1 MAHPWKTSGSK
12 RTVWWYYS
20 PSDNILLYLRDMRDA
35 IRYGVMKSYIHWKGE
50 GTIPSPIDLRR
61 EVKGWFDSRYCY
73 ARHHINPVC
82 RSSIAILRS
91 FRKNMRGKAFPEVR
105 KLSMRLDSELVKIV
119 GDRIRITIQPGRYE
133 YIKINTKNKKFAE
146 YGRNKLSEVLITDR
160 IVSLSFSI
168 EENKTAGEELM
179 GTDLNFSTVD
189 FTVIDRE
196 TMEITAVKTLPIV
209 EMAKI
214 QNDFSRRRQKLQKHI
229 KNPQKR
235 KKKLKQTR
243 GRQQNRVK
251 DAMHKLSSSL
261 VKEYPGSSFILE
273 DLRNIRKTAKPQSK
287 KIRTYLNRWPYNQF
301 QRMMEYKSTKKTYY
315 VNPDGTSSECPVC
328 GGKVK
333 HPIWKISRCE
343 NCGRDYDRDRLA
355 SLAISLR
362 GLDLCGDPFPV
373 SAIASVPSRMGE
385 YLYTR
390 NQPEISGADGTEMA
404 YASNDVMHN
413 SA

>member
-1 MAHPWKTSGSK
+1 MAHPWKSSGSK
-12 RTVWWYYS
+12 RSIWWYYS
-20 PSDNILLYLRDMRDA
+20 PSDNILLYLRDMREA
-35 IRYGVMKSYIHWKGE
+35 TRYGVMKSYLHWKGE

-61 EVKGWFDSRYCY
+61 EMKSWFDSRYCY

-119 GDRIRITIQPGRYE
+119 GDRIRITIRPGEYE
-133 YIKINTKNKKFAE
+133 FIPINTRNKKFNE
-146 YGRNKLSEVLITDR
+146 YSRYRISELLITDR
-160 IVSLSFSI
+160 IVSISFSI
-168 EENKTAGEELM
+168 KVDKEISSETVGM
-179 GTDLNFSTVD
+179 DINFSNITG
-189 FTVIDRE
+189 TVIDSGR
-196 TMEITAVKTLPIV
+196 ITGVIDIPTNNIV
-209 EMAKI
+209 SI
-214 QNDFSRRRQKLQKHI
+214 QNDFSRRRQKLQKHLR
-229 KNPQKR
+229 NPQKM

-261 VKEYPGSSFILE
+261 IKEHPDSSFILE
-273 DLRNIRKTAKPQSK
+273 DLKNIRRTSEPKSK
-287 KIRTYLNRWPYNQF
+287 KLITYLNRWPYNQF
-301 QRMMEYKSTKKTYY
+301 QKMLEYKSHYKTIY
-315 VNPDGTSSECPVC
+315 VNPEGTSSECPVC

-333 HPIWKISRCE
+333 HPAWKISRCE

-373 SAIASVPSRMGE
+373 SAIASIPSMMDE

-413 SA
+413 NA

>member
-1 MAHPWKTSGSK
+1 MTHQWKSSGSK
-12 RTVWWYYS
+12 RTIWWYYS
-20 PSDNILLYLRDMRDA
+20 PSDSIIQYLMDMREA

-61 EVKGWFDSRYCY
+61 EVKDWFYSNYCY

-119 GDRIRITIQPGRYE
+119 GDKIRITIRPGEYE
-133 YIKINTKNKKFAE
+133 FIPINAKNKKWEE
-146 YGRNKLSEVLITDR
+146 YSNHKICEVLITDR
-160 IVSLSFSI
+160 AIAVTFSI
-168 EENKTAGEELM
+168 PENKEISNKKVGI
-179 GTDLNFSTVD
+179 DINFSNVS
-189 FTVIDRE
+189 E
-196 TMEITAVKTLPIV
+196 TIFDNGIKEVVKISTSNIV
-209 EMAKI
+209 RI
-214 QNDFSRRRQKLQKHI
+214 QNDFSRRRKKIQKHI
-229 KNPQKR
+229 GN
-235 KKKLKQTR
+235 KKKRNRKLKETR
-243 GRQQNRVK
+243 GRQMNRVK

-261 VKEYPGSSFILE
+261 VKEHPDSSFILE
-273 DLRNIRKTAKPQSK
+273 DLRNIRKTTKSQSK
-287 KIRTYLNRWPYNQF
+287 KLRTYLNRWPYNQF
-301 QRMMEYKSTKKTYY
+301 QMMIDYKSKFKTIY
-315 VNPDGTSSECPVC
+315 VNPGGTSSECPVC

-333 HPIWKISRCE
+333 HPAWKISRCE

-362 GLDLCGDPFPV
+362 GLDLCGDQFPV
-373 SAIASVPSRMGE
+373 SAITSVPSRMDE

-404 YASNDVMHN
+404 YASNDVVHN
-413 SA
+413 NV

>member
-1 MAHPWKTSGSK
+1 MTHPWKSSGSK

-20 PSDNILLYLRDMRDA
+20 PSDNILLYLRDMREA

-61 EVKGWFDSRYCY
+61 EMKSWFDSRYCY

-146 YGRNKLSEVLITDR
+146 YGRNRLSEVLITDR

-214 QNDFSRRRQKLQKHI
+214 QNDFSRRRRKLQKHLR
-229 KNPQKR
+229 NPQKR

-261 VKEYPGSSFILE
+261 VKEHPGSSFILE
-273 DLRNIRKTAKPQSK
+273 DLRNIRNTAKPQSK
-287 KIRTYLNRWPYNQF
+287 KLRTYLNRWPYNQF
-301 QRMMEYKSTKKTYY
+301 QRMIEYKSKNKTIY
-315 VNPDGTSSECPVC
+315 VNPEGTSSECPIC
-328 GGKVK
+328 GGRLK

-373 SAIASVPSRMGE
+373 SAIASVPSRMDE

>member
-1 MAHPWKTSGSK
+1 
-12 RTVWWYYS
+12 
-20 PSDNILLYLRDMRDA
+20 MRDA
-35 IRYGVMKSYIHWKGE
+35 IRYGVMKSYLHWKGD

-61 EVKGWFDSRYCY
+61 EMKSWFDSRYCY

-119 GDRIRITIQPGRYE
+119 GDRIRITIRPGEYE
-133 YIKINTKNKKFAE
+133 FIQINTKNKKFAE
-146 YGRNKLSEVLITDR
+146 YSRNRLSEVLITDR
-160 IVSLSFSI
+160 IVSLSFSMK
-168 EENKTAGEELM
+168 ENKPAGEELI

-209 EMAKI
+209 EMVKI
-214 QNDFSRRRQKLQKHI
+214 QNDFSRRRQKLQKHV
-229 KNPQKR
+229 KNSQKR

-243 GRQQNRVK
+243 GRQRNRIR
-251 DAMHKLSSSL
+251 DAMHKLSSRT
-261 VKEYPGSSFILE
+261 VKEHPDSSFILE
-273 DLRNIRKTAKPQSK
+273 DLRNIRNTAKPQSK
-287 KIRTYLNRWPYNQF
+287 KIRTHLNRWPYNQF
-301 QRMMEYKSTKKTYY
+301 QRMMEYKSKNRTVY
-315 VNPDGTSSECPVC
+315 VNPEGTSSECPVC
-328 GGKVK
+328 GGRLK
-333 HPIWKISRCE
+333 HPVWKMSRCE

>member
-1 MAHPWKTSGSK
+1 MAHPWKSSGSK

-35 IRYGVMKSYIHWKGE
+35 TRYGVMKSYLHWKGE

-61 EVKGWFDSRYCY
+61 EMKDWFDSRYCY

-119 GDRIRITIQPGRYE
+119 GDKLRITIQPGEYE
-133 YIKINTKNKKFAE
+133 FIPINTRNKKYRE
-146 YGRNKLSEVLITDR
+146 YSKYRISELLITDR

-168 EENKTAGEELM
+168 KVDKEISSETVGMDINFKNIT
-179 GTDLNFSTVD
+179 GTVMHGSNITG
-189 FTVIDRE
+189 VIDIP
-196 TMEITAVKTLPIV
+196 TNNIV
-209 EMAKI
+209 NI
-214 QNDFSRRRQKLQKHI
+214 QNDFSRRRRRIQKHI
-229 KNPQKR
+229 RNPQKR

-261 VKEYPGSSFILE
+261 IKEHPGSSFILE

-287 KIRTYLNRWPYNQF
+287 KIRTHLNRWPYNQF
-301 QRMMEYKSTKKTYY
+301 QIMMEYKSKNRTIY
-315 VNPDGTSSECPVC
+315 VNPEGTSSECPVC

-333 HPIWKISRCE
+333 HPAWKMSRCE

-373 SAIASVPSRMGE
+373 SAIASVPSRMDE

-413 SA
+413 NT

>member
-1 MAHPWKTSGSK
+1 MQVK
-12 RTVWWYYS
+12 S
-20 PSDNILLYLRDMRDA
+20 PIA
-35 IRYGVMKSYIHWKGE
+35 IR
-50 GTIPSPIDLRR
+50 
-61 EVKGWFDSRYCY
+61 
-73 ARHHINPVC
+73 
-82 RSSIAILRS
+82 
-91 FRKNMRGKAFPEVR
+91 
-105 KLSMRLDSELVKIV
+105 
-119 GDRIRITIQPGRYE
+119 
-133 YIKINTKNKKFAE
+133 
-146 YGRNKLSEVLITDR
+146 LSEVLITDR

-214 QNDFSRRRQKLQKHI
+214 QNDFSRRRRKLQKHLR
-229 KNPQKR
+229 NPQKR

-251 DAMHKLSSSL
+251 DAMHKLSSRM
-261 VKEYPGSSFILE
+261 VKEHPGSSFILE
-273 DLRNIRKTAKPQSK
+273 DLRNIRNTTKPQSK
-287 KIRTYLNRWPYNQF
+287 KLRTYLNRWPYNQF
-301 QRMMEYKSTKKTYY
+301 QRMIEYKSHYKTIY
-315 VNPDGTSSECPVC
+315 VNPEGTSSECPVC

-333 HPIWKISRCE
+333 HPTWKISRCE

-373 SAIASVPSRMGE
+373 SAIASVPSRMDE

-390 NQPEISGADGTEMA
+390 NQSEISGADGTEMA
-404 YASNDVMHN
+404 YVSNETMN
-413 SA
+413 NIT

>member
-1 MAHPWKTSGSK
+1 MTHPWKSSGSK
-12 RTVWWYYS
+12 RSIWWYYS

-35 IRYGVMKSYIHWKGE
+35 TRYGVMKSYIHWKGE

-61 EVKGWFDSRYCY
+61 EMKDWFYSNYCY
-73 ARHHINPVC
+73 AKHHINPVC

-119 GDRIRITIQPGRYE
+119 GDKLRITIQPGRYE
-133 YIKINTKNKKFAE
+133 YIKINTKNKKFVE
-146 YGRNKLSEVLITDR
+146 YSRNRLSEVLITDR
-160 IVSLSFSI
+160 IVSLSFSMK
-168 EENKTAGEELM
+168 ENKPAGEELM

-196 TMEITAVKTLPIV
+196 TMQITAVKTLPIV

-214 QNDFSRRRQKLQKHI
+214 QNDFSRRRQKLQKHLR
-229 KNPQKR
+229 NPQKM

-261 VKEYPGSSFILE
+261 VKEHPDSSFILE
-273 DLRNIRKTAKPQSK
+273 DLRNIRKTAKPKSK
-287 KIRTYLNRWPYNQF
+287 KLRTYLNRWPYNQF
-301 QRMMEYKSTKKTYY
+301 QIMMEYKSKNRTIY
-315 VNPDGTSSECPVC
+315 VNPEGTSSECPVC

-343 NCGRDYDRDRLA
+343 NCGLDYDRDRLA

-373 SAIASVPSRMGE
+373 SAIASIPSMMDE

-413 SA
+413 ST

>member
-1 MAHPWKTSGSK
+1 MKDWF
-12 RTVWWYYS
+12 YS
-20 PSDNILLYLRDMRDA
+20 N
-35 IRYGVMKSYIHWKGE
+35 YG
-50 GTIPSPIDLRR
+50 
-61 EVKGWFDSRYCY
+61 Y

-119 GDRIRITIQPGRYE
+119 GDRIRITIRPGEYE
-133 YIKINTKNKKFAE
+133 FIQINTKNKKFAE
-146 YGRNKLSEVLITDR
+146 YSRNRLSEVLITDR
-160 IVSLSFSI
+160 IVSLSFSMK
-168 EENKTAGEELM
+168 ENKPAGEELI

-214 QNDFSRRRQKLQKHI
+214 QNDFSRRRRKIQKHV
-229 KNPQKR
+229 KNSQKR

-243 GRQQNRVK
+243 GRQRNRIR

-261 VKEYPGSSFILE
+261 VKEHPDSSFILE
-273 DLRNIRKTAKPQSK
+273 DLRNIRNTAKPQSK

-301 QRMMEYKSTKKTYY
+301 QRMMEYKSKNRTIY
-315 VNPDGTSSECPVC
+315 VNPEGTSSECPVC
-328 GGKVK
+328 GGRLK
-333 HPIWKISRCE
+333 HPVWKMSRCE

-362 GLDLCGDPFPV
+362 GLDLCGDPFHV
-373 SAIASVPSRMGE
+373 SAIASVPSRMRLRWHTLRTMLCTTVHNVSRTANKE
-385 YLYTR
+385 SNRFL
-390 NQPEISGADGTEMA
+390 SDG
-404 YASNDVMHN
+404 
-413 SA
+413 

>member
-1 MAHPWKTSGSK
+1 MAHPWKSSGEK

-20 PSDNILLYLRDMRDA
+20 PSDSIIQYLMDMREA
-35 IRYGVMKSYIHWKGE
+35 TRYGVMKSYIHWKGE

-61 EVKGWFDSRYCY
+61 EMKDWFYSNYGY

-119 GDRIRITIQPGRYE
+119 GDKLRITIRPGEYE
-133 YIKINTKNKKFAE
+133 FIPINTGNKKYRE
-146 YGRNKLSEVLITDR
+146 YSKYRISELLITDR

-168 EENKTAGEELM
+168 KVDKEISSETVGMDINFKNIT
-179 GTDLNFSTVD
+179 GTVMHGSNITG
-189 FTVIDRE
+189 VIDIP
-196 TMEITAVKTLPIV
+196 THNIV
-209 EMAKI
+209 SI
-214 QNDFSRRRQKLQKHI
+214 QNDFSRRRRKIQKHI
-229 KNPQKR
+229 RNPQKR

-261 VKEYPGSSFILE
+261 IKEHPDSSFILE
-273 DLRNIRKTAKPQSK
+273 DLKNIRRTSEPKSK
-287 KIRTYLNRWPYNQF
+287 KIRTYLNRWPYREF
-301 QRMMEYKSTKKTYY
+301 QRMMEYKSKNRTIY
-315 VNPDGTSSECPVC
+315 VNPEGTSSECSVC
-328 GGKVK
+328 GGRLK
-333 HPIWKISRCE
+333 HPVWKMSRCR

>member
-1 MAHPWKTSGSK
+1 MSHAWKSSGEK
-12 RTVWWYYS
+12 RTIWWYCEPS
-20 PSDNILLYLRDMRDA
+20 PQVTDYLEDMQDA
-35 IRYGVMKSYIHWKGE
+35 IHYGLLKAEELRRRNGR
-50 GTIPSPIDLRR
+50 TPSPIHLRR
-61 EVKGWFDSRYCY
+61 EIKPWFDSTYDY
-73 ARHHINPVC
+73 AKHHINPVC

-119 GDRIRITIQPGRYE
+119 GDKLRITIQPGRYE
-133 YIKINTKNKKFAE
+133 YIKINTKNKKFVE
-146 YGRNKLSEVLITDR
+146 YGRNRLSEVLITDR
-160 IVSLSFSI
+160 IVSLSFSMK
-168 EENKTAGEELM
+168 ENKPAGEELM

-196 TMEITAVKTLPIV
+196 TMQITAVKTLPIV

-214 QNDFSRRRQKLQKHI
+214 QNDFSRRRQKLQKHLR
-229 KNPQKR
+229 NPQKM

-261 VKEYPGSSFILE
+261 IKEHPGSSFILE

-287 KIRTYLNRWPYNQF
+287 KIRTHLNRWPYNQF
-301 QRMMEYKSTKKTYY
+301 QRMMEYKPKNRTIY
-315 VNPDGTSSECPVC
+315 VNPEGTSSECPVC

-333 HPIWKISRCE
+333 HPVWKMSRCE

>member
-1 MAHPWKTSGSK
+1 MAHPWKSSGSK
-12 RTVWWYYS
+12 RTIWWYYS
-20 PSDNILLYLRDMRDA
+20 PSDNILLYLRDMREA

-61 EVKGWFDSRYCY
+61 EMKSWFDSRYCY
-73 ARHHINPVC
+73 AKHHINPVC

-146 YGRNKLSEVLITDR
+146 YGRNRLSEVLITDR

-214 QNDFSRRRQKLQKHI
+214 QNDFSRRRRKLQKHLR
-229 KNPQKR
+229 NPQKR

-261 VKEYPGSSFILE
+261 VKEHPGSSFILE
-273 DLRNIRKTAKPQSK
+273 DLKNIRRTSEPQSK
-287 KIRTYLNRWPYNQF
+287 KLRTYLNRWPYNQF
-301 QRMMEYKSTKKTYY
+301 QRMIEYKSHYKTIY
-315 VNPDGTSSECPVC
+315 VNPEGTSSECPMC

-333 HPIWKISRCE
+333 HPAWKISRCE

-362 GLDLCGDPFPV
+362 GLDLCGEPFPV
-373 SAIASVPSRMGE
+373 SAIASVPSRMDE

-413 SA
+413 NA

>member
-1 MAHPWKTSGSK
+1 MHRIFHA
-12 RTVWWYYS
+12 VLLS
-20 PSDNILLYLRDMRDA
+20 PSCLLELLLPLLWIPYVLLYL
-35 IRYGVMKSYIHWKGE
+35 
-50 GTIPSPIDLRR
+50 PSPIDLRR
-61 EVKGWFDSRYCY
+61 EMKSWFDSRYCY

-91 FRKNMRGKAFPEVR
+91 FRKNMRGKRYPEVR

-119 GDRIRITIQPGRYE
+119 GDRIRITIQPGEYE
-133 YIKINTKNKKFAE
+133 FIPINTRNKKYRE
-146 YGRNKLSEVLITDR
+146 YSKYRISELLITDR

-168 EENKTAGEELM
+168 KVDKEISSETVGM
-179 GTDLNFSTVD
+179 DINFKNITG
-189 FTVIDRE
+189 TVIDSGR
-196 TMEITAVKTLPIV
+196 ITGVIDIPTHNIV
-209 EMAKI
+209 SI
-214 QNDFSRRRQKLQKHI
+214 QNDFSRRRRRIQKHI

-235 KKKLKQTR
+235 KKKLKETR

-287 KIRTYLNRWPYNQF
+287 KLRTYLNRWPYLEF
-301 QRMMEYKSTKKTYY
+301 QRMMEYKSKNRTIY
-315 VNPDGTSSECPVC
+315 VNPEGTSSECPVC
-328 GGKVK
+328 GGRLK
-333 HPIWKISRCE
+333 HPVWKMSRCE

-373 SAIASVPSRMGE
+373 SAMASIPSMMGE

>member
-1 MAHPWKTSGSK
+1 MAHPWKSSGSK

-20 PSDNILLYLRDMRDA
+20 PSDSILLYLRDMRDA
-35 IRYGVMKSYIHWKGE
+35 TRYGVMKSYLHWKGE

-61 EVKGWFDSRYCY
+61 EMKPWFDSRYCY

-119 GDRIRITIQPGRYE
+119 GDKLRITIRPGEYE
-133 YIKINTKNKKFAE
+133 FIPINTRNKKYRE
-146 YGRNKLSEVLITDR
+146 YSKYRISELLITDR

-168 EENKTAGEELM
+168 KVDKEVSSETVGM
-179 GTDLNFSTVD
+179 DINFKNITG
-189 FTVIDRE
+189 VIDIP
-196 TMEITAVKTLPIV
+196 THNIV
-209 EMAKI
+209 SI
-214 QNDFSRRRQKLQKHI
+214 QNDFSRRRRRIQKHI
-229 KNPQKR
+229 RNPQKR

-261 VKEYPGSSFILE
+261 IKEHPDSSFILE
-273 DLRNIRKTAKPQSK
+273 DLKNIRRTSEPKSK

-301 QRMMEYKSTKKTYY
+301 QIMMEYKSKNRTIY
-315 VNPDGTSSECPVC
+315 VNPEGTSSECPVC

-333 HPIWKISRCE
+333 HPAWKMSRCE

-362 GLDLCGDPFPV
+362 GLDICGDPFPV
-373 SAIASVPSRMGE
+373 SAIASVPSRMG
-385 YLYTR
+385 LRWHTLR
-390 NQPEISGADGTEMA
+390 TMLCTT
-404 YASNDVMHN
+404 VHN
-413 SA
+413 V